1 MASDDLVKRL
11 QAGTS
16 RLREEGLQAVLL
28 GGPVLHIA
36 GSLPLPVEQDPFGV
50 GIAFLVVDNEQLWS
64 VLVSGPGQMSTV
76 VCITDDL
83 DIGVQSLIAFSR
95 LERRSE
101 TPLRLIQK
109 MIWDIQ
115 RAGFWC
121 VVSIDGFIEVS
132 TVEAEPM
139 KYPDDFMEFACG
151 REKKYPKATIDFTD
165 DHWTIVVTF
174 DQSQHSS
181 KRLQSSSVETIAQT
195 VIDEL
200 TKGKA

>member
-1 MASDDLVKRL
+1 MVSDELVRRL
-11 QAGTS
+11 QTGVGK
-16 RLREEGLQAVLL
+16 LHEEGLQAVLL
-28 GGPVLHIA
+28 GGPVPHIA
-36 GSLPLPVEQDPFGV
+36 GTVPLQQDDEIGYVFAG
-50 GIAFLVVDNEQLWS
+50 NERLWS
-64 VLVSGPGQMSTV
+64 VVSTGPGRMSTV

-83 DIGVQSLIAFSR
+83 DIAVQSLIEFSR
-95 LERRSE
+95 LERRTE

-121 VVSIDGFIEVS
+121 VVSVDGFIKVS

-139 KYPDDFMEFACG
+139 EWPDDFMELACS
-151 REKKYPKATIDFTD
+151 REKKYPMATIDFTD

-181 KRLQSSSVETIAQT
+181 KRLQSSGVETIARM

-200 TKGKA
+200 TRGKA